1 MPRIWTKHI
10 ERRRMRSFILPIGEG
25 GRMNRKILTLFV
37 ALVSGL
43 AVGGCSGQAAGSW
56 RLSEGQDT
64 LFIANKVVLA
74 QDTSWLMNG
83 PGKRSFSG
91 CGGGIRSV
99 SPNPA
104 GTWLLVI
111 LQCFEDENSK
121 LLFQAD
127 GSRWAIAPDDRSYTA
142 HWAEGG
148 RTIQYGPED
157 TPLGRLELSP
167 TAEEYPSGEMRI
179 TYRVVDVRADDFL
192 NIRQAPNAEA
202 PIVARIPPTGRGI
215 VLIKEGGVEVEGYFQ
230 GTGWLQI
237 LWGEQV
243 GWVNGRYLRA
253 VVGDR
258 EHVSSRACG
267 AGGVECGH

>member
-56 RLSEGQDT
+56 RLSEGRDT

-74 QDTSWLMNG
+74 QDTSWQMNG
-83 PGKRSFSG
+83 PGKRLIPH
-91 CGGGIRSV
+91 CPAGIDSV

-111 LQCFEDENSK
+111 LGCFHDDNLI

-127 GSRWAIAPDDRSYTA
+127 GARWAIAPSYSYTA
-142 HWAEGG
+142 RWIGEG
-148 RTIQYGPED
+148 RTVQTVDGWGE
-157 TPLGRLELSP
+157 PLARVELSP

-192 NIRQAPNAEA
+192 NIRQAPNAAA

-258 EHVSSRACG
+258 EHVSSRADLFPPSL
-267 AGGVECGH
+267 